1 VPLYHVGMTVSATP
15 PPSVAPALLLSMPQ
29 LDDPNFR
36 RTVVLLC
43 QHTSDGA
50 WGLVLNRPT
59 GTPAAQAVRL
69 DPPVSK
75 DNGLELWV
83 GGPVEPERGC
93 LLLGQDPHD
102 LDAVQICHGIYISG
116 SAALLRHLLEQEK
129 PDRTRLLMGYAG
141 WGPGQLDAELRES
154 AWLISQVELDLI
166 FDVPPGEMWEAAIRR
181 LGAEPGA
188 LQMSP
193 GVH

>member
-1 VPLYHVGMTVSATP
+1 MSDRTEL
-15 PPSVAPALLLSMPQ
+15 APALLLSMPQ
-29 LDDPNFR
+29 LDDPNFKH
-36 RTVVLLC
+36 TVVLLC
-43 QHTSDGA
+43 QHTTEGA

-59 GTPAAQAVRL
+59 TTPAAQAVKM
-69 DPPVSK
+69 DPPIDA

-93 LLLGQDPHD
+93 ILLGEDPHD
-102 LDAVQICHGIYISG
+102 DEAVEICEGVFISG
-116 SAALLRHLLEQEK
+116 SATLLRRLMEGQV
-129 PDRTRLLMGYAG
+129 PARTRLLMGYAG

-154 AWLISQVELDLI
+154 AWLISDVATDLI
-166 FDVPPGEMWEAAIRR
+166 FDVSAGAMWEAAIRR
-181 LGAEPGA
+181 LGADPAA

>member
-1 VPLYHVGMTVSATP
+1 MEGMTVSSGP
-15 PPSVAPALLLSMPQ
+15 PASVAPAFLLSMPQ

-36 RTVVLLC
+36 RSVVLLC

-69 DPPVSK
+69 DPPVTR

-93 LLLGQDPHD
+93 LLLGHDPHD
-102 LDAVQICHGIYISG
+102 VDAVEIYPGIFISG
-116 SAALLRHLLEQEK
+116 SATLLRQLLEQEA
-129 PDRTRLLMGYAG
+129 PQRTRLLMGYAG
-141 WGPGQLDAELRES
+141 WGPGQLDAELRQS
-154 AWLISQVELDLI
+154 AWLISQVEPDLI
-166 FDVPPGEMWEAAIRR
+166 FEVPPVTMWETAIRR

>member
-1 VPLYHVGMTVSATP
+1 MVVSASP
-15 PPSVAPALLLSMPQ
+15 PASVAPALLLSMPQ

-36 RTVVLLC
+36 RSVVLLC
-43 QHTSDGA
+43 QHTADGA

-59 GTPAAQAVRL
+59 GTPAARAVRM
-69 DPPVSK
+69 DPPVAG
-75 DNGLELWV
+75 DHGLELWV

-93 LLLGQDPHD
+93 LLLGDDPND
-102 LDAVQICHGIYISG
+102 VEAVQICHGIFISG
-116 SAALLRHLLEQEK
+116 SASLLRQLIESDAPRH
-129 PDRTRLLMGYAG
+129 TRLLMGYAG

-154 AWLISQVELDLI
+154 AWLISQIDLDLI
-166 FDVPPGEMWEAAIRR
+166 FDVPPVEMWETGIRR
-181 LGAEPGA
+181 LGAEPGT

>member
-1 VPLYHVGMTVSATP
+1 MRDMTVTATP

-36 RTVVLLC
+36 RSVVLLC
-43 QHTSDGA
+43 QHTADGA

-59 GTPAAQAVRL
+59 GTAAAQAVRL
-69 DPPVSK
+69 DPPVPV
-75 DNGLELWV
+75 DNGLELWT
-83 GGPVEPERGC
+83 GGPVETERGC
-93 LLLGQDPHD
+93 LLLGEDPD
-102 LDAVQICHGIYISG
+102 DIESVQICHGIYISG
-116 SAALLRHLLEQEK
+116 SASLLRKLLERER
-129 PDRTRLLMGYAG
+129 PPRTRLLMGYAG

-154 AWLISQVELDLI
+154 AWLIMQVELDLV
-166 FDVPPGEMWEAAIRR
+166 FDVPPAEMWETAIRR

>member
-1 VPLYHVGMTVSATP
+1 
-15 PPSVAPALLLSMPQ
+15 MPQ

-36 RTVVLLC
+36 RSVVLLC
-43 QHTSDGA
+43 QHTSEGA

-69 DPPVSK
+69 DPPVPT

-93 LLLGQDPHD
+93 LLLGDDPHD
-102 LDAVQICHGIYISG
+102 EDAVEVCPGIFVSG
-116 SAALLRHLLEQEK
+116 SGVLLRQLLLKER
-129 PDRTRLLMGYAG
+129 PTRTRLLMGYAG
-141 WGPGQLDAELRES
+141 WGPDQLDAELRAS
-154 AWLISQVELDLI
+154 AWLISQIDLDLV
-166 FDVPPGEMWEAAIRR
+166 FDVPPIEMWETAIRR
-181 LGAEPGA
+181 LGAEPGT

>member
-1 VPLYHVGMTVSATP
+1 MTGTP
-15 PPSVAPALLLSMPQ
+15 HGSSSVAPAFLLSMPQ

-43 QHTSDGA
+43 QHSSEGA

-59 GTPAAQAVRL
+59 GTPAVEAVRME
-69 DPPVSK
+69 PPIAR

-93 LLLGQDPHD
+93 ILLGDDPND
-102 LDAVQICHGIYISG
+102 EEAVQIGAGLFISG
-116 SAALLRHLLEQEK
+116 SAALLRRLLEGEA
-129 PDRTRLLMGYAG
+129 PPHTRLLMGYAG
-141 WGPGQLDAELRES
+141 WGPGQLDEELRAS
-154 AWLISQVELDLI
+154 AWLISEVESDLI
-166 FDVPPGEMWEAAIRR
+166 FDVAADQMWETAIRR
-181 LGAEPGA
+181 LGADPSS
-188 LQMSP
+188 LHMSF

>member
-1 VPLYHVGMTVSATP
+1 MTVSATP

-43 QHTSDGA
+43 QHTGDGA
-50 WGLVLNRPT
+50 WGLVLNRQT
-59 GTPAAQAVRL
+59 DTPAAQAVRL
-69 DPPVSK
+69 DPPIVR
-75 DNGLELWV
+75 DNGLTLWE
-83 GGPVEPERGC
+83 GGPVERERGC
-93 LLLGQDPHD
+93 LLLGDDPND
-102 LDAVQICHGIYISG
+102 IEAVQICHGLYISG
-116 SAALLRHLLEQEK
+116 SANLLRQLLERDA
-129 PDRTRLLMGYAG
+129 PTRARLLMGYAG

-154 AWLISQVELDLI
+154 AWLISQVDLDLI
-166 FDVPPGEMWEAAIRR
+166 FDVPPIEMWETAIRR
-181 LGAEPGA
+181 LGADPGA

>member
-1 VPLYHVGMTVSATP
+1 MNPTREST
-15 PPSVAPALLLSMPQ
+15 SVAPAFLLSMPQ

-43 QHTSDGA
+43 QHSSEGA

-59 GTPAAQAVRL
+59 GTPAVQAVRL
-69 DPPVSK
+69 DPPVEH

-93 LLLGQDPHD
+93 ILLGDDPHD
-102 LDAVQICHGIYISG
+102 EDAVQVSDGLYISG
-116 SAALLRHLLEQEK
+116 SAVLLRHLLAGDA
-129 PDRTRLLMGYAG
+129 PARTRLLMGYAG
-141 WGPGQLDAELRES
+141 WGPDQLDEELRAS
-154 AWLISQVELDLI
+154 AWLIGAVETDLV
-166 FDVPPGEMWEAAIRR
+166 FDVPADQMWETAIRR
-181 LGAEPGA
+181 LGADPSS
-188 LQMSP
+188 LHMSF